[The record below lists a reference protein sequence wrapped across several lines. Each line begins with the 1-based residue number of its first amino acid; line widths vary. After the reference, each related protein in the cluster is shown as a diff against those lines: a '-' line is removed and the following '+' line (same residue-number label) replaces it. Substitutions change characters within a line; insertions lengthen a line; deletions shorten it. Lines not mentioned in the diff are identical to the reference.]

1 MNALRDKAR
10 LIIDEAIAAVL
21 PEEAVKKALADIRFK
36 GNIVLVAIGKAA
48 WNMAAA
54 AQAVLGERIREG
66 IVLTKY
72 DHSKG
77 ELKGLKIFEAGH
89 PLPDQNSVL
98 ATAEILEMV
107 GKLRPEDELLF
118 LVSGGGSALFEKP
131 LEGVSLDDVISIT
144 GQLLAKGATIVEMNT
159 IRKHLSAVKGGRFA
173 AHCNGAG
180 IYTIVLSDIIGDPLD
195 AIASGPAYPDIST
208 SEEAL
213 KIVSKYNIE
222 LSEKCLDAIRIET
235 PKAIANCQT
244 MVTGSVS
251 ELCEAAAKTAQKLGF
266 RPHLLSTSIQSE
278 AREVGSMLASIA
290 QEIVQNNHSSF
301 VFERP
306 CALILGG
313 ETVVHLKG
321 DGLGGRNQELALA
334 AAIGIQ
340 NLENVVICSVGSDGT
355 DGPTEAAGGMVD
367 GQSFGRM
374 KSAGID
380 PEEKL
385 NRNDSF
391 HALQASDDLI
401 ITGPTGT
408 NVNDLMMV
416 LCD

>member
-54 AQAVLGERIREG
+54 AQAVLGERISEG

-89 PLPDQNSVL
+89 PLPDQNSVK
-98 ATAEILEMV
+98 ATGEILEMV
-107 GKLRPEDELLF
+107 GKLTSKDELLF

-131 LEGVSLDDVISIT
+131 LEGVSLDDGISIT
-144 GQLLAKGATIVEMNT
+144 GQLLSKGATIVEMNT

-173 AHCNGAG
+173 AHCKGAG

-222 LSEKCLDAIRIET
+222 LSEKCLHAIRIET
-235 PKAIANCQT
+235 PKAIENCQT

-251 ELCEAAAKTAQKLGF
+251 ELCEAAAKAAQKLGF
-266 RPHLLSTSIQSE
+266 SPHILSSSIQSE
-278 AREVGSMLASIA
+278 AREVGSTLAA
-290 QEIVQNNHSSF
+290 MAKETVRNNHSSF
-301 VFERP
+301 TIKRP

-313 ETVVHLKG
+313 ETVVHLNG

-334 AAIGIQ
+334 TAIGIQ

-367 GQSFGRM
+367 GQSFKRM
-374 KSAGID
+374 KTAGID

-385 NRNDSF
+385 NQNDSF
-391 HALQASDDLI
+391 HALKASEDLI

-408 NVNDLMMV
+408 NVNDLMMI
-416 LCD
+416 LCG

>member
-10 LIIDEAIAAVL
+10 LIIDEAITAVL
-21 PEEAVKKALADIRFK
+21 PEEAVEKALADIRFK

-66 IVLTKY
+66 LVLTKY

-98 ATAEILEMV
+98 ATAEILGMV
-107 GKLRPEDELLF
+107 GKLWPEDELLF

-131 LEGVSLDDVISIT
+131 LEGVSFDDVISIT
-144 GQLLAKGATIVEMNT
+144 GQLLSRGATIVEMNT
-159 IRKHLSAVKGGRFA
+159 VRKHLSAVKGGRFA
-173 AHCNGAG
+173 AHCKGAG

-222 LSEKCLDAIRIET
+222 LSEGCLNAIQIET
-235 PKAIANCQT
+235 PKTLENCQT

-251 ELCEAAAKTAQKLGF
+251 QLCGAAAIAAQKLGV

-278 AREVGSMLASIA
+278 AREVGSMLAAMA
-290 QEIVQNNHSSF
+290 QEIVQNNPSSF

-367 GQSFGRM
+367 GQSFRRM
-374 KSAGID
+374 KAAGIA
-380 PEEKL
+380 PTEEL

-391 HALQASDDLI
+391 HALQASNDLI

-408 NVNDLMMV
+408 NVNDLMMI

>member
-10 LIIDEAIAAVL
+10 LIIDEAITAVL
-21 PEEAVKKALADIRFK
+21 PEEAVEKALADIRFK

-54 AQAVLGERIREG
+54 AQAVLGERICEG

-107 GKLRPEDELLF
+107 GKLASGDELLF

-131 LEGVSLDDVISIT
+131 LEGVSLDDIISIT

-173 AHCNGAG
+173 DHCNGAG

-222 LSEKCLDAIRIET
+222 LSENCLDAIRIET